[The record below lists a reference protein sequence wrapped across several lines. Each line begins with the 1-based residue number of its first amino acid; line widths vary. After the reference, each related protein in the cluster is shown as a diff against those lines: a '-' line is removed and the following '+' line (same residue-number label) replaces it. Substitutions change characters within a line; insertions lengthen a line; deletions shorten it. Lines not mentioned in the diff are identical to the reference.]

1 MKVSIIMAVFNYPGL
16 TKALDS
22 IPRRN
27 DIEVLVVDDYST
39 DETWGILKNY
49 YNEHLNDFGNFIIM
63 HSAQNYGLGHTK
75 NTMFEMAQG
84 EYIYQLDDDDWLYPD
99 IFEQAMNELD
109 GTDLVYVCPQINDGA
124 IYYLTP
130 ETKGLF
136 VAGFTRF
143 IRREFMK
150 NKRTKE
156 DDWQEDLYF
165 HNLLQTYNP
174 TEKYTDLVPYHYNW
188 PRENSIC
195 WRLNKGIAPNKE

>member
-99 IFEQAMNELD
+99 VFE
-109 GTDLVYVCPQINDGA
+109 
-124 IYYLTP
+124 
-130 ETKGLF
+130 
-136 VAGFTRF
+136 
-143 IRREFMK
+143 
-150 NKRTKE
+150 
-156 DDWQEDLYF
+156 
-165 HNLLQTYNP
+165 
-174 TEKYTDLVPYHYNW
+174 
-188 PRENSIC
+188 
-195 WRLNKGIAPNKE
+195 